1 MPPLNCHGKPA
12 CATQRGPSPRVVSVS
27 SAKLM
32 RGHGSCVRRRR
43 KRVRRPGTQLRNQW
57 AASGWRC
64 CPTWTRSS
72 PPPSRS
78 RGAAVGVAVAGDR
91 GPDVLVVHPAALG
104 GGVALRRVAD
114 TVRPTQ
120 TDPGTA
126 TGGRL
131 LGPDGRY
138 EHVPLRFVRVREA
151 DIDALSSA
159 AAALGKPVRTEAV
172 SDALRLHAGHRPLDR
187 QFPDPRYR
195 PGGVGRAGRRGPG
208 PEMDPRRGAAPRPP
222 RPAGRRRR
230 RWGAHRGRET
240 AYQRVITRF
249 NRIWTLA
256 DPVDRFAY

>member
-1 MPPLNCHGKPA
+1 M
-12 CATQRGPSPRVVSVS
+12 
-27 SAKLM
+27 
-32 RGHGSCVRRRR
+32 
-43 KRVRRPGTQLRNQW
+43 
-57 AASGWRC
+57 
-64 CPTWTRSS
+64 
-72 PPPSRS
+72 
-78 RGAAVGVAVAGDR
+78 
-91 GPDVLVVHPAALG
+91 HPAALG

-172 SDALRLHAGHRPLDR
+172 SDALRLHAGHRALDR
-187 QFPDPRYR
+187 EFPDPDAALVALVA
-195 PGGVGRAGRRGPG
+195 PVAGVLDLEWTRDTELLRARLDQPV
-208 PEMDPRRGAAPRPP
+208 DAAGDVVLT
-222 RPAGRRRR
+222 A
-230 RWGAHRGRET
+230 AEET
-240 AYQRVITRF
+240 AYQRVMTRF
-249 NRIWTLA
+249 NRMWTLA